1 MSKKKNKKKTLLDKL
16 LYYFVIFI
24 LGALTG
30 YIYEV
35 IFYYITLGV
44 LNNWGILY
52 GPWLP
57 IYGVGAVFLSMLKP
71 LKKNP
76 ILLFILSIIITGLL
90 EYIVG
95 YISVNIFNQRL
106 WDYTGLFL
114 NINGLVCLRSVLTFA
129 VGSLILNYLLL
140 PLIDKYYNKMIKC
153 KDAKKKKKYEQA
165 MMSYF
170 RDNETLGNF
179 QKVKE
184 DYQTAYKTR
193 KEKIDNLYNEVNIIK
208 KLKV

>member
-24 LGALTG
+24 LGAL
-30 YIYEV
+30 
-35 IFYYITLGV
+35 TLGV

-76 ILLFILSIIITGLL
+76 IFLFILSIIITGLL

-140 PLIDKYYNKMIKC
+140 PLIDKYYNK
-153 KDAKKKKKYEQA
+153 KY
-165 MMSYF
+165 
-170 RDNETLGNF
+170 
-179 QKVKE
+179 
-184 DYQTAYKTR
+184 YKYTYIIISIFI
-193 KEKIDNLYNEVNIIK
+193 IDIIVSNLYRNPYTF
-208 KLKV
+208 

>member
-76 ILLFILSIIITGLL
+76 LLLFILSVIITGLL
-90 EYIVG
+90 VYLLVVIGLVSYLMRRVILKVLNMG
-95 YISVNIFNQRL
+95 LY
-106 WDYTGLFL
+106 GLF
-114 NINGLVCLRSVLTFA
+114 
-129 VGSLILNYLLL
+129 YLLL
-140 PLIDKYYNKMIKC
+140 
-153 KDAKKKKKYEQA
+153 
-165 MMSYF
+165 F
-170 RDNETLGNF
+170 
-179 QKVKE
+179 V
-184 DYQTAYKTR
+184 
-193 KEKIDNLYNEVNIIK
+193 
-208 KLKV
+208 

>member
-71 LKKNP
+71 
-76 ILLFILSIIITGLL
+76 FIIH
-90 EYIVG
+90 
-95 YISVNIFNQRL
+95 
-106 WDYTGLFL
+106 
-114 NINGLVCLRSVLTFA
+114 
-129 VGSLILNYLLL
+129 
-140 PLIDKYYNKMIKC
+140 IKC
-153 KDAKKKKKYEQA
+153 NNNRIIRIYSRLYKCKY
-165 MMSYF
+165 
-170 RDNETLGNF
+170 L
-179 QKVKE
+179 
-184 DYQTAYKTR
+184 
-193 KEKIDNLYNEVNIIK
+193 
-208 KLKV
+208 

>member
-24 LGALTG
+24 LGAITG

-90 EYIVG
+90 EYIIG

-106 WDYTGLFL
+106 WDYT
-114 NINGLVCLRSVLTFA
+114 
-129 VGSLILNYLLL
+129 
-140 PLIDKYYNKMIKC
+140 
-153 KDAKKKKKYEQA
+153 
-165 MMSYF
+165 
-170 RDNETLGNF
+170 
-179 QKVKE
+179 
-184 DYQTAYKTR
+184 
-193 KEKIDNLYNEVNIIK
+193 
-208 KLKV
+208 

>member
-24 LGALTG
+24 LGAITG

-140 PLIDKYYNKMIKC
+140 PLIDKYYNKKYYKYYYRPYQITEITKYFNNPVMRINTGRGKIPIQTVR
-153 KDAKKKKKYEQA
+153 KKSA
-165 MMSYF
+165 F
-170 RDNETLGNF
+170 RNNLSLYIAASAVAENF
-179 QKVKE
+179 
-184 DYQTAYKTR
+184 T
-193 KEKIDNLYNEVNIIK
+193 
-208 KLKV
+208 

>member
-24 LGALTG
+24 LGAITG

-57 IYGVGAVFLSMLKP
+57 IYGSRSSISKYVKAI
-71 LKKNP
+71 KKESH
-76 ILLFILSIIITGLL
+76 FIIHIKYNNNRIIKIYSRLYKCKYL
-90 EYIVG
+90 Y
-95 YISVNIFNQRL
+95 QRL

-140 PLIDKYYNKMIKC
+140 PLIDKYYNK
-153 KDAKKKKKYEQA
+153 
-165 MMSYF
+165 
-170 RDNETLGNF
+170 
-179 QKVKE
+179 KV
-184 DYQTAYKTR
+184 
-193 KEKIDNLYNEVNIIK
+193 L
-208 KLKV
+208 